1 MNLKMLC
8 LPYLII
14 ASVIDARKKRIPN
27 MLSLAAASVILI
39 AAAITEPSKIPLR
52 ILNAVFFGGV
62 FLAVRLLTGGPGAG
76 DIKLAA
82 LVASC
87 LGFFMT
93 AAVLLSAA
101 LTGLFVFAAARVAG
115 RNVRILPFAP
125 LVLAGYI
132 ISETLRT
139 LLQ

>member
-27 MLSLAAASVILI
+27 MLSLAVASVILI

-52 ILNAVFFGGV
+52 LLNAVFFGSV
-62 FLAVRLLTGGPGAG
+62 FLAVRLLTGGLGAG
-76 DIKLAA
+76 DVKLVAV
-82 LVASC
+82 VASC

-93 AAVLLSAA
+93 AAVLVSAS
-101 LTGLFVFAAARVAG
+101 LTGVFVFTAARLAG
-115 RNVRILPFAP
+115 KDVSILPFAP

-132 ISETLRT
+132 LSELLRT
-139 LLQ
+139 LLP